1 MAEDNTVYIGKKG
14 IMNYVLA
21 VITQLS
27 RGTKTVAIKARGSS
41 ISYAVDV
48 AEIVRNKFVTDVKV
62 KDIKI
67 QTEVLPNKAGTT
79 SNVSSIEITLEKP

>member
-48 AEIVRNKFVTDVKV
+48 AEIVRNKFVTDIKV